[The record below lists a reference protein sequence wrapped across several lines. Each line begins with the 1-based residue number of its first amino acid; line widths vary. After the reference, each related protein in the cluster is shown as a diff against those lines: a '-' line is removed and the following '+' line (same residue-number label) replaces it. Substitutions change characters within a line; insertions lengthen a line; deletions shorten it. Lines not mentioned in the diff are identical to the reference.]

1 MDKVMS
7 EVRGRATGFV
17 QPLMSPAMEIIKQS
31 VSADIAKDKFDACF
45 SVLTSEHRVVVKATH
60 KFANSA
66 SGLAALHKWI
76 NKWEDPL
83 VDLVVIM
90 EATGV
95 YYENLAWAM
104 HQQGR
109 KVHVVL
115 ANRAKKY
122 FQSLGY
128 KSKNDRLDAKAL
140 AHMGAERSLEPW
152 QPLSKQLY
160 LLRKLT
166 REHEQIQRVH
176 CETANRLHAEFYSM
190 HTSKSTVKRLKK
202 TLQLY
207 DAQLQSIR
215 QEIKEVIAADALL
228 QEKINKVTTIKGV
241 GVLTAATIVAET
253 NGFALFTSQK
263 QLISYAGYD
272 VVENQSGNRVG
283 RTRISKQG
291 NSHIRRILHMPAL
304 HAVRRNVP
312 VCRALF
318 ERLTGKGKKK
328 MLAYVAVQKK
338 LLILIYTLW
347 KKDEVWQ
354 ESKYQGPEADPQ
366 EVILSLE
373 VGASLSGGCEAD
385 KNKGALQGRA
395 TQDEHPAPLGQE
407 LSFR

>member
-1 MDKVMS
+1 MTS
-7 EVRGRATGFV
+7 
-17 QPLMSPAMEIIKQS
+17 AMKIIKQS

-60 KFANSA
+60 RFANSA
-66 SGLAALHKWI
+66 QGLAEFSKWI
-76 NKWEDPL
+76 SKWEDPE
-83 VDLVVIM
+83 VELVVIM

-95 YYENLAWAM
+95 YYEALAWGL

-109 KVHVVL
+109 RVIVVL

-122 FQSLGY
+122 FQSLGH

-140 AHMGAERSLEPW
+140 AHMGAERNLEPW
-152 QPLSKQLY
+152 QPLSRQLY

-166 REHEQIQRVH
+166 REHEQIQQMRS
-176 CETANRLHAEFYSM
+176 ETANRLHAEARGM
-190 HTSKSTVKRLKK
+190 HTGRSTVKRLEK

-207 DAQLQSIR
+207 DAQLKAIR
-215 QEIKEVIAADALL
+215 QEIKAIVEKDALL
-228 QEKINKVTTIKGV
+228 QERISKVTTIKGV
-241 GVLTAATIVAET
+241 GLLTAATVVAET

-263 QLISYAGYD
+263 QLVSYAGYD
-272 VVENQSGNRVG
+272 VVENQSGKRNG
-283 RTRISKQG
+283 KTRISKQG

-354 ESKYQGPEADPQ
+354 ETGSQGPQPESK
-366 EVILSLE
+366 EHILRLE
-373 VGASLSGGCEAD
+373 VGASLSGVCAAD
-385 KNKGALQGRA
+385 ESKVAPTSGA
-395 TQDEHPAPLGQE
+395 TQDEHPAPVGQE